1 MINKFDGRYRF
12 LSNFYPSEIEY
23 QGITYPTNEH
33 YYVAMKINDPQFFKG
48 IGNLSVNDAREYIA
62 KIETAGQVKRV
73 GRALSVRKDWD
84 SVKLKVMEYGVRQ
97 KFTKHSNLKEMLL
110 STDNQEL
117 VEGNTWHDVIW
128 GKCECDKCGG
138 KGENN
143 LGKILMMV
151 RDEIRGKRI

>member
-23 QGITYPTNEH
+23 QGIKYPTNEH

-48 IGNLSVNDAREYIA
+48 IGNLNVNEAREYIST
-62 KIETAGQVKRV
+62 IQTAGQVKRV
-73 GRALSVRKDWD
+73 GRTLSVRKDWD

-97 KFTKHSNLKEMLL
+97 KFTKHPELKEMLL
-110 STDNQEL
+110 STENQEL
-117 VEGNTWHDVIW
+117 VEGNTWHDNFF
-128 GKCECDKCGG
+128 GSCECDKCGD
-138 KGENN
+138 KGLNH

-151 RDEIRGKRI
+151 RDSIKKV

>member
-23 QGITYPTNEH
+23 QGIKYPTNEH

-48 IGNLSVNDAREYIA
+48 IGNLNVNEAREYIST
-62 KIETAGQVKRV
+62 IETAGQVKRV
-73 GRALSVRKDWD
+73 GRLLSVRKDWD
-84 SVKLKVMEYGVRQ
+84 SVKIKVMEYGVRQ

-110 STDNQEL
+110 STDSQEL
-117 VEGNTWHDVIW
+117 VEGNTWHDNFF
-128 GKCECDKCGG
+128 GSCECDKCGD
-138 KGENN
+138 KGLNH

-151 RDEIRGKRI
+151 RDSIKKV